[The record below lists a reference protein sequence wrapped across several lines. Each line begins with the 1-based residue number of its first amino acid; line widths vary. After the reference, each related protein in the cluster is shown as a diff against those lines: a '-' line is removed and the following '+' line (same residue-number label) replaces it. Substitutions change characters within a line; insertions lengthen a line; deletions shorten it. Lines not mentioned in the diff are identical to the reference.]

1 MSLNLNS
8 QYQYRLTRHLHRI
21 QNLSKRT
28 QAYLHDLTLKNVLI
42 NSRFVSDSNTSLMF
56 LSQGLVFLNGNQTS
70 NPNLNLFQNDFIQII
85 VNLKYYIIFK

>member
-8 QYQYRLTRHLHRI
+8 RYQYRLTRHLHKI
-21 QNLSKRT
+21 QHLSKKT

-42 NSRFVSDSNTSLMF
+42 NSRFVNDNSTALMF
-56 LSQGLVFLNGNQTS
+56 LNNGLVFVNGNQTS
-70 NPNLNLFQNDFIQII
+70 NPNLNLFQNDFLQII